1 MYRVSQQ
8 VLDKNFEEKSVN
20 VTKNEKV
27 KILSWNQNK
36 NKKLE
41 RWLVSLEF
49 TRENNHNNR
58 FWRFANFFDK
68 ILIEMFTKT
77 CWDNL
82 YIVRIRNSSNNLR
95 DTVSTAS

>member
-49 TRENNHNNR
+49 TRENNQNKKDLEIFKYSEKALTVEYILKASRQQKGFHPILS
-58 FWRFANFFDK
+58 K
-68 ILIEMFTKT
+68 IL
-77 CWDNL
+77 
-82 YIVRIRNSSNNLR
+82 
-95 DTVSTAS
+95 